1 MIVGATAIAAHAAP
15 AVALEKPAD
24 LADVTAAQPG
34 SFFPTVGFSVN
45 GELPV
50 IAAFFRAGK
59 VKVLAQ
65 RVDLRR

>member
-34 SFFPTVGFSVN
+34 SFFSHGRLQREWRTARDRSLFSC
-45 GELPV
+45 
-50 IAAFFRAGK
+50 R
-59 VKVLAQ
+59 
-65 RVDLRR
+65 